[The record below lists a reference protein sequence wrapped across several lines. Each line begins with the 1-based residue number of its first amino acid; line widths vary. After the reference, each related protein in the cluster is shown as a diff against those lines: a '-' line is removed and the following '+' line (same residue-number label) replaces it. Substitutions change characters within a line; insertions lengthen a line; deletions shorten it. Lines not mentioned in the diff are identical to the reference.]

1 MENTR
6 SYKLFVIIFFSIVG
20 VMFTASLAYLATG
33 RVAPETF
40 FGRKMTL
47 PPSATPTLGLASDRH
62 VLELD
67 KTAIIGKRIFVY
79 KGRQDDQIHL
89 EIIIPEIDRQYPY
102 TFKIDIEKSRK
113 GFEVAGIWLQLLT
126 VRPNFVSLKKMT

>member
-6 SYKLFVIIFFSIVG
+6 AYKLFVIVFFSIVG

-33 RVAPETF
+33 RVAPDTF

-47 PPSATPTLGLASDRH
+47 PKSTAPDVGLATDRH
-62 VLELD
+62 VLERD
-67 KTAIIGKRIFVY
+67 KTVTIGNRIFVY
-79 KGRQDDQIHL
+79 KGRQGDQIHL
-89 EIIIPEIDRQYPY
+89 DIIIPEIDRQFPY
-102 TFKIDIEKSRK
+102 TFKIDIEKSKK

-126 VRPNFVSLKKMT
+126 VRSNFVSLKKMT